1 MAIYTYQKHPSAI
14 LPDEVDMP
22 EAVITVFGGTGFLGS
37 AIVRTLLQQGAR
49 VRIAARRPE
58 RLHPSE
64 HPERLTTLR
73 DDITDVASVSAALD

>member
-1 MAIYTYQKHPSAI
+1 
-14 LPDEVDMP
+14 MP

-64 HPERLTTLR
+64 HPERLTTLLQLTGTLR
-73 DDITDVASVSAALD
+73 LALSHAYGAERPRSRTDENLARFHD